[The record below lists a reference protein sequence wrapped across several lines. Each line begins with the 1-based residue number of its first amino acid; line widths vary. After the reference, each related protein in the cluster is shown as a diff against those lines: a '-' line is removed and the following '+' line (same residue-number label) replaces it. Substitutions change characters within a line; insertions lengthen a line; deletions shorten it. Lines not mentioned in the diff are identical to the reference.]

1 VLRPDL
7 LFVRHEKIRRVSDP
21 RPAVLSD
28 MDAKHASLHWL
39 IAAVFLQML
48 PATLLAPAIRPL
60 FASTH
65 GGAEGPMHAFMS
77 LNMLGA
83 ILTTPLIARLVSS
96 ASARGSARW
105 LMTLAGLD
113 AVLLVVVSMPF
124 STTIVLLLR
133 SLEGAAHL
141 GAATLL
147 LARAASYK
155 PLVGAG
161 RAMGLAGA
169 AVMLAI
175 AFGSGLGG
183 MLVAFSPRLPFVV
196 GASLCLIVAA
206 AAPFLYSST
215 LPNERHTLGSP
226 RLSLRDAN
234 VMGPLS
240 AAFIERFTVG
250 LIIVTFALYA
260 TKAHGLSDRSV
271 GLLYSMLMLPFA
283 LLMYPAS
290 RLGDRVPR
298 AALLGLGTVAYG
310 LAIGSLA
317 VAPRMA
323 LPASMI
329 TAGIASSFMYGTVL
343 CYAATLVPSESR
355 GRMMALVNTAGALG
369 MLLGPICGGLLVAL
383 GRNTIDPLSAYRNV
397 FVLAAVVCVLWTL
410 ANIRWLASRLQ
421 IERGEKAV
429 AAPQAT

>member
-1 VLRPDL
+1 M
-7 LFVRHEKIRRVSDP
+7 SDP

-60 FASTH
+60 FASLH
-65 GGAEGPMHAFMS
+65 SGAEGPMHAFMS

-83 ILTTPLIARLVSS
+83 ILTTPLITRLVSS
-96 ASARGSARW
+96 GSSAASARW
-105 LMTLAGLD
+105 LMALAGLD
-113 AVLLVVVSMPF
+113 AVLLIVVSMPL
-124 STTIVLLLR
+124 STPIVLVLR
-133 SLEGAAHL
+133 TLEGAAHL

-147 LARAASYK
+147 LARAAAYK

-183 MLVAFSPRLPFVV
+183 LLVAESPRLPFVV
-196 GASLCLIVAA
+196 GASLSFIVAL
-206 AAPFLYSST
+206 AAPFLYAST
-215 LPNERHTLGSP
+215 LPIERHDMTSVR
-226 RLSLRDAN
+226 RLSLRDPN
-234 VMGPLS
+234 VLGPLS

-250 LIIVTFALYA
+250 LIIVTFALFA
-260 TKAHGLSDRSV
+260 TKSHGLSDRSV

-290 RLGDRVPR
+290 RMGDRVPR
-298 AALLGLGTVAYG
+298 AALLGLGTLLYG
-310 LAIGSLA
+310 AAIASLA
-317 VAPRMA
+317 VVPKA
-323 LPASMI
+323 LLPVSMI
-329 TAGIASSFMYGTVL
+329 GAGIASSFMYGTVL

-355 GRMMALVNTAGALG
+355 GRMMALVNSAGAFG
-369 MLLGPICGGLLVAL
+369 MLLGPMCGGILVAI
-383 GRNTIDPLSAYRNV
+383 GRNGADPLAAYRNV
-397 FVLAAVVCVLWTL
+397 FFLAGVVCAAWTV
-410 ANIRWLASRLQ
+410 IQGRWLVNRLE
-421 IERGEKAV
+421 IERGEHAL
-429 AAPQAT
+429 AAAQTT

>member
-1 VLRPDL
+1 
-7 LFVRHEKIRRVSDP
+7 
-21 RPAVLSD
+21 

-60 FASTH
+60 FAEFH

-96 ASARGSARW
+96 GGAKGLARW
-105 LMTLAGLD
+105 LMVLAGLD
-113 AVLLVVVSMPF
+113 AILLAVVSLPLG
-124 STTIVLLLR
+124 TALVLFLR
-133 SLEGAAHL
+133 TLEGAAHL

-147 LARAASYK
+147 LARAAAFK

-183 MLVAFSPRLPFVV
+183 LLVGVSPRLPFLV
-196 GASLCLIVAA
+196 GAALSLTVAV
-206 AAPFLYSST
+206 AAPFLYAST
-215 LPNERHTLGSP
+215 LPVEHSEAAAKS
-226 RLSLRDAN
+226 RLRWRDPD
-234 VMGPLS
+234 VFGPLS
-240 AAFIERFTVG
+240 AAFVERFTVG
-250 LIIVTFALYA
+250 LIIVTFALFA
-260 TKAHGLSDRSV
+260 TKAHGLSDRSI

-290 RLGDRVPR
+290 RLGDRMPR
-298 AALLGLGTVAYG
+298 AALLGLGTLLYG
-310 LAIGSLA
+310 LAITSLA
-317 VAPRMA
+317 LVPKGGLPLSMVA
-323 LPASMI
+323 
-329 TAGIASSFMYGTVL
+329 AGIASSFMYGTVL

-369 MLLGPICGGLLVAL
+369 MFLGPLFGGIMVAM
-383 GRNTIDPLSAYRNV
+383 GRNSADPLSAYRNV
-397 FVLAAVVCVLWTL
+397 FFLAGAVCASWVVLQSP
-410 ANIRWLASRLQ
+410 WLVARLGL
-421 IERGEKAV
+421 EREEHAFKTAR
-429 AAPQAT
+429 T

>member
-1 VLRPDL
+1 
-7 LFVRHEKIRRVSDP
+7 
-21 RPAVLSD
+21 

-60 FASTH
+60 FAGLH

-96 ASARGSARW
+96 GNASRSARW
-105 LMTLAGLD
+105 LMALAGLD
-113 AVLLVVVSMPF
+113 AVLLVAVSLPL
-124 STTIVLLLR
+124 STPLVLLLR
-133 SLEGAAHL
+133 TFEGAAHL

-147 LARAASYK
+147 LARAAAYK

-161 RAMGLAGA
+161 RAMGMAGG

-183 MLVAFSPRLPFVV
+183 ILVGESPRLPFLV
-196 GASLCLIVAA
+196 GAALSAIVALT
-206 AAPFLYSST
+206 APFLYSST
-215 LPNERHTLGSP
+215 LPTEP
-226 RLSLRDAN
+226 RDASAKPGLSLRDAN

-240 AAFIERFTVG
+240 AAFIERFTIG
-250 LIIVTFALYA
+250 LIIVTFALFA
-260 TKAHGLSDRSV
+260 TKTHGLSDRSI

-290 RLGDRVPR
+290 RLGDRMPR
-298 AALLGLGTVAYG
+298 AGLLGLGALLYG
-310 LAIGSLA
+310 AAIASLA
-317 VAPRMA
+317 VAPKGL
-323 LPASMI
+323 LPVSMI
-329 TAGIASSFMYGTVL
+329 AAGVASSFMYGTVL
-343 CYAATLVPSESR
+343 CYAATLVPAESR

-369 MLLGPICGGLLVAL
+369 MLLGPMCGGIMVAL
-383 GRNTIDPLSAYRNV
+383 GRNPADPLSAYRNV
-397 FVLAAVVCVLWTL
+397 FYLAGATCVVWVLVQGP
-410 ANIRWLASRLQ
+410 WLMRRLET
-421 IERGEKAV
+421 ERGEHAL
-429 AAPQAT
+429 AAQATR

>member
-1 VLRPDL
+1 
-7 LFVRHEKIRRVSDP
+7 
-21 RPAVLSD
+21 

-60 FASTH
+60 FAQLH

-83 ILTTPLIARLVSS
+83 ILTTPLITRLASS
-96 ASARGSARW
+96 AGAVRSARW

-113 AVLLVVVSMPF
+113 AVLLVLVSLPL
-124 STTIVLLLR
+124 STPLVLFLRTI
-133 SLEGAAHL
+133 EGALHL

-147 LARAASYK
+147 LARAAAYK

-161 RAMGLAGA
+161 RAMGMAGA

-183 MLVAFSPRLPFVV
+183 LLVGESPRLPFLV
-196 GASLCLIVAA
+196 GASLSLVVAL
-206 AAPFLYSST
+206 AAPGLYAST
-215 LPNERHTLGSP
+215 LPAEPLDAAKARP
-226 RLSLRDAN
+226 LSLRDPN
-234 VMGPLS
+234 VFGPLS
-240 AAFIERFTVG
+240 AAFVERFTIG
-250 LIIVTFALYA
+250 LIIVTFALFA
-260 TKAHGLSDRSV
+260 TRAHGLSDRSI

-298 AALLGLGTVAYG
+298 AALLGAGAVLYG
-310 LAIGSLA
+310 AAIASLA
-317 VAPRMA
+317 LAPREFLPLSMMA
-323 LPASMI
+323 
-329 TAGIASSFMYGTVL
+329 AGIASSFMYGTVL
-343 CYAATLVPSESR
+343 CYAATLVAAESR

-369 MLLGPICGGLLVAL
+369 MLLGPMCGGILVAI
-383 GRNTIDPLSAYRNV
+383 GRNPADPLSAYRNV
-397 FVLAAVVCVLWTL
+397 FYLAGAVCVSWVL
-410 ANIRWLASRLQ
+410 IQGPWLARRLEF
-421 IERGEKAV
+421 ERGEHAL
-429 AAPQAT
+429 ATQPTR

>member
-1 VLRPDL
+1 
-7 LFVRHEKIRRVSDP
+7 
-21 RPAVLSD
+21 

-60 FASTH
+60 FAQFH

-96 ASARGSARW
+96 GSAGASARW

-113 AVLLVVVSMPF
+113 AFLLVIVSLPLATPVV
-124 STTIVLLLR
+124 LALR
-133 SLEGAAHL
+133 TFEGAAHL

-147 LARAASYK
+147 LARAAAYK

-161 RAMGLAGA
+161 RAMGMAGG

-183 MLVAFSPRLPFVV
+183 LLVGESPRLPFLV
-196 GASLCLIVAA
+196 GASLSLIVAL

-215 LPNERHTLGSP
+215 LPAERPETAKP
-226 RLSLRDAN
+226 RPLSLRDPN
-234 VMGPLS
+234 VFGPLS
-240 AAFIERFTVG
+240 AAFVERFTIG
-250 LIIVTFALYA
+250 LIIVTFALFA
-260 TKAHGLSDRSV
+260 TRAHGLSDRSI

-290 RLGDRVPR
+290 RLGDRIPR
-298 AALLGLGTVAYG
+298 AALLGTGALLYG
-310 LAIGSLA
+310 LAITSLA
-317 VAPRMA
+317 LAPREF
-323 LPASMI
+323 LPVSMI
-329 TAGIASSFMYGTVL
+329 AAGIASSFMYGTVL
-343 CYAATLVPSESR
+343 CYAATLVPAESR

-369 MLLGPICGGLLVAL
+369 MLLGPMCGGLLVAI
-383 GRNTIDPLSAYRNV
+383 GRNQADPLSAYRNV
-397 FVLAAVVCVLWTL
+397 FYLAGVACAAWVALQGP
-410 ANIRWLASRLQ
+410 WLAGRFE
-421 IERGEKAV
+421 IERGEHGL
-429 AAPQAT
+429 ATQETQ

>member
-1 VLRPDL
+1 
-7 LFVRHEKIRRVSDP
+7 
-21 RPAVLSD
+21 

-60 FASTH
+60 FAQFH

-83 ILTTPLIARLVSS
+83 IVTTPLVARLVSS
-96 ASARGSARW
+96 GAAGGSARW
-105 LMTLAGLD
+105 LMILAGLD
-113 AVLLVVVSMPF
+113 ALLLVAVSLPLA
-124 STTIVLLLR
+124 TGLVLLLR
-133 SLEGAAHL
+133 TLEGAAHL

-147 LARAASYK
+147 LARAAAYK

-161 RAMGLAGA
+161 RAMGMAGG

-183 MLVAFSPRLPFVV
+183 ILVGESPRLPFLV
-196 GASLCLIVAA
+196 GASLSAMVALV
-206 AAPFLYSST
+206 APFLYSST
-215 LPNERHTLGSP
+215 LPIERADAATP
-226 RLSLRDAN
+226 RPLSWRDPN
-234 VMGPLS
+234 VFGPLS
-240 AAFIERFTVG
+240 AAFVERFTVG
-250 LIIVTFALYA
+250 LIIVTFALFA
-260 TKAHGLSDRSV
+260 SRTHGLSDRSV

-290 RLGDRVPR
+290 RMGDRMPR
-298 AALLGLGTVAYG
+298 AALLGLGTLLYG
-310 LAIGSLA
+310 FAIASLA
-317 VAPRMA
+317 VVPKGL
-323 LPASMI
+323 LPLSMI

-369 MLLGPICGGLLVAL
+369 MLLGPLCGGVLVAL
-383 GRNTIDPLSAYRNV
+383 GRSRVDPVAAYQNV
-397 FVLAAVVCVLWTL
+397 FYLAGAVCALWVML
-410 ANIRWLASRLQ
+410 QSRWLMTRLGT
-421 IERGEKAV
+421 ERGEHAL
-429 AAPQAT
+429 AAQTT